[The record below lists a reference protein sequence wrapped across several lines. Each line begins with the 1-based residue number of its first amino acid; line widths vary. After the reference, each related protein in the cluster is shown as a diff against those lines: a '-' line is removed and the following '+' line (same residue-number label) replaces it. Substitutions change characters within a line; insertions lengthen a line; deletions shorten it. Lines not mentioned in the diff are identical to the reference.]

1 MEEIK
6 ETIKDWKTDFLINRI
21 KHLERQGANLNNSEV
36 LQALDNELERRDRQN
51 NIMLAEILGDR
62 KEWE

>member
-6 ETIKDWKTDFLINRI
+6 EHIKEWKTDFLINRI
-21 KHLERQGANLNNSEV
+21 KYLERQGANLNNSEV
-36 LQALDNELERRDRQN
+36 LQALDSELERRDRQN

>member
-6 ETIKDWKTDFLINRI
+6 DHIRNWKTDFLVNRI

-36 LQALDNELERRDRQN
+36 LQALDGELERRDRQN
-51 NIMLAEILGDR
+51 NIMLTEILGDR